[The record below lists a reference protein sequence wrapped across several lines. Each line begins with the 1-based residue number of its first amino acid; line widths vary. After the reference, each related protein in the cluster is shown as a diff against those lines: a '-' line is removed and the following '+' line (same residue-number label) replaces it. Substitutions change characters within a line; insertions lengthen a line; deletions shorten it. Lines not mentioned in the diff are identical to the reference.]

1 MCEPVSTTSLVLGGL
16 SAASAG
22 AGAIA
27 SHQQASAQAAAQN
40 RSIANRANQ
49 RNAQYELE
57 SLQGVAEYNTAKLG
71 FKQETNQIGLEF
83 SDFKAEEE
91 LARDDRIN
99 QYLMADQ
106 DLVIKLLGDQP
117 VNEGG
122 RARSRG
128 KNLART
134 IGRQRGSLVAN
145 LNRSEIAS
153 KRAVDKARKSADVQ
167 RNKLFAEINN
177 PYRSGPAPSQDVEF
191 VKGPNPLGLVAG
203 LAGAA
208 VQGASTYNSF
218 APDGQKIS
226 DVFKPKEEKA

>member
-1 MCEPVSTTSLVLGGL
+1 MCEPVSATLGVL
-16 SAASAG
+16 SAASG
-22 AGAIA
+22 A
-27 SHQQASAQAAAQN
+27 ASAIGQHQSASAAAAAKN

-49 RNAQYELE
+49 RNRQYELE

-71 FKQETNQIGLEF
+71 FKQQTNQIGLEY

-106 DLVIKLLGDQP
+106 DLVTKLLGDQT

-134 IGRQRGSLVAN
+134 IGRQRGALVAN

-153 KRAVDKARKSADVQ
+153 KRAVDKARRSADSQ

-177 PYRSGPAPSQDVEF
+177 PYRPGPAPSQDIEF
-191 VKGPNPLGLVAG
+191 VKGPSPLGLVAG

-208 VQGASTYNSF
+208 VQGASTYDSF
-218 APDGQKIS
+218 APTGSKIS
-226 DVFKPKEEKA
+226 DLV

>member
-1 MCEPVSTTSLVLGGL
+1 MCEPVSGTLGVLSAVSG
-16 SAASAG
+16 AASAVG
-22 AGAIA
+22 QYQ
-27 SHQQASAQAAAQN
+27 SASAQAAAQN

-49 RNAQYELE
+49 RNRQHELE

-71 FKQETNQIGLEF
+71 FKQQTNEIGLEY

-99 QYLMADQ
+99 QYLLADQ
-106 DLVIKLLGDQP
+106 DLVTKLLGETP
-117 VNEGG
+117 ANEGG

-153 KRAVDKARKSADVQ
+153 KRAVEKARRSADAQ

-177 PYRSGPAPSQDVEF
+177 PYRPGPAPSQDIEF
-191 VKGPNPLGLVAG
+191 VKGPSPLGLIAG
-203 LAGAA
+203 VAGAA
-208 VQGASTYNSF
+208 VQGASTYDSF
-218 APDGQKIS
+218 APTGSKIS
-226 DVFKPKEEKA
+226 DLV

>member
-1 MCEPVSTTSLVLGGL
+1 MCEPVSATLGVLGAAS
-16 SAASAG
+16 SAAG
-22 AGAIA
+22 AVGA
-27 SHQQASAQAAAQN
+27 HQDASAQAAAQN
-40 RSIANRANQ
+40 RSIANQANQ
-49 RNAQYELE
+49 RNRQYELE

-71 FKQETNQIGLEF
+71 FKRQTDEIGLEF
-83 SDFKAEEE
+83 SDFVAEEE

-106 DLVIKLLGDQP
+106 ELVTKLLSDQP

-153 KRAVDKARKSADVQ
+153 KRAVDKARKSADAQ

-177 PYRSGPAPSQDVEF
+177 PYRPGPAPSQNVEF
-191 VKGPNPLGLVAG
+191 VKGPSPLGLVAG

-208 VQGASTYNSF
+208 VEGVSTYNSF
-218 APDGQKIS
+218 APTDKKIGG
-226 DVFKPKEEKA
+226 D

>member
-1 MCEPVSTTSLVLGGL
+1 MCEPVSATLGVL
-16 SAASAG
+16 SAASG
-22 AGAIA
+22 AASAIGQ
-27 SHQQASAQAAAQN
+27 HQSASAQAAAQN

-49 RNAQYELE
+49 RNRQYELE

-71 FKQETNQIGLEF
+71 FKQQTNQIGLEY

-106 DLVIKLLGDQP
+106 DLVTKLLGDQT

-134 IGRQRGSLVAN
+134 IGRQRGALVAN

-153 KRAVDKARKSADVQ
+153 KRAVDKARKSANAQ

-177 PYRSGPAPSQDVEF
+177 PYRPGPAPSQDIEF
-191 VKGPNPLGLVAG
+191 VKGPSPLGLVAG

-208 VQGASTYNSF
+208 VQGASTYDSF
-218 APDGQKIS
+218 APTGSKIS
-226 DVFKPKEEKA
+226 DLV

>member
-1 MCEPVSTTSLVLGGL
+1 MCEPVSATLGVLGAAS
-16 SAASAG
+16 SAAG
-22 AGAIA
+22 AVGA
-27 SHQQASAQAAAQN
+27 HQDASAQAAAQN
-40 RSIANRANQ
+40 RSIANQANQ
-49 RNAQYELE
+49 RNRQYELE

-71 FKQETNQIGLEF
+71 FKRQTDEIGLEF
-83 SDFKAEEE
+83 SDFVAEEE

-106 DLVIKLLGDQP
+106 ELVTKLLGDQP

-153 KRAVDKARKSADVQ
+153 KRAVDKARKSADAQ

-177 PYRSGPAPSQDVEF
+177 PYRPGPAPSQNVEF
-191 VKGPNPLGLVAG
+191 VKGPSPLGLVAG

-208 VQGASTYNSF
+208 VEGVSTYNSF
-218 APDGQKIS
+218 APTDKKIGG
-226 DVFKPKEEKA
+226 D

>member
-1 MCEPVSTTSLVLGGL
+1 MCEPVSATLGVL
-16 SAASAG
+16 SAG
-22 AGAIA
+22 AGV
-27 SHQQASAQAAAQN
+27 ASAFGAHQDASAKTAAQN
-40 RSIANRANQ
+40 RSIANQANQ
-49 RNAQYELE
+49 RNRQYELE

-71 FKQETNQIGLEF
+71 FKRQTNEIGLEF

-106 DLVIKLLGDQP
+106 DLVTKLLGDQT

-153 KRAVDKARKSADVQ
+153 KRAVDKARKSADAQ

-177 PYRSGPAPSQDVEF
+177 PYRPGPAPSQDVEF

-218 APDGQKIS
+218 APDGKQIGGN
-226 DVFKPKEEKA
+226 

>member
-1 MCEPVSTTSLVLGGL
+1 MCEPVSATLGVL
-16 SAASAG
+16 SAG
-22 AGAIA
+22 ASAAGAIGA
-27 SHQQASAQAAAQN
+27 HQDASAQAAAQN

-49 RNAQYELE
+49 RNRQYELE

-71 FKQETNQIGLEF
+71 FKRQTDEIGLEF
-83 SDFKAEEE
+83 SDFVAEEE

-106 DLVIKLLGDQP
+106 DLVTKLLGDQTA
-117 VNEGG
+117 NEGG

-128 KNLART
+128 KNLARQ

-153 KRAVDKARKSADVQ
+153 KRAVDKARKSADAQ

-177 PYRSGPAPSQDVEF
+177 PYRPGPAPSQDVEF

-208 VQGASTYNSF
+208 VQGASTFNSF
-218 APDGQKIS
+218 APEGQKLS
-226 DVFKPKEEKA
+226 DVFKPKEEK

>member
-1 MCEPVSTTSLVLGGL
+1 MCEPVSATLGVLGAAS
-16 SAASAG
+16 SAAG
-22 AGAIA
+22 AVGA
-27 SHQQASAQAAAQN
+27 HQDASAQAAAQN
-40 RSIANRANQ
+40 RSIANQANQ
-49 RNAQYELE
+49 RNRQYELE

-71 FKQETNQIGLEF
+71 FKRQTDEIGLEF
-83 SDFKAEEE
+83 SDFVAEEE

-106 DLVIKLLGDQP
+106 ELVTKLLGDQP

-128 KNLART
+128 KNLARQ

-153 KRAVDKARKSADVQ
+153 KRAVDKARKSADAQ

-177 PYRSGPAPSQDVEF
+177 PYRPGPAPSQNVEF
-191 VKGPNPLGLVAG
+191 VKGPSPLGLVAG

-208 VQGASTYNSF
+208 VEGVSTYNSF
-218 APDGQKIS
+218 APTDKKIGG
-226 DVFKPKEEKA
+226 D

>member
-49 RNAQYELE
+49 RNRQYELE
-57 SLQGVAEYNTAKLG
+57 SLQGVSEYNTAKLG
-71 FKQETNQIGLEF
+71 FKRQTNEIGLEF
-83 SDFKAEEE
+83 SDFVAEEE

-106 DLVIKLLGDQP
+106 DLVTKLLGDQTA
-117 VNEGG
+117 NEGG

-128 KNLART
+128 KNLARQ

-145 LNRSEIAS
+145 LNRSDIAS
-153 KRAVDKARKSADVQ
+153 KRAVDKARKSADSQ

-177 PYRSGPAPSQDVEF
+177 PYRPGPAPSQDVEF
-191 VKGPNPLGLVAG
+191 VKGPSPLGLVAG

-218 APDGQKIS
+218 APDGKKIGGN
-226 DVFKPKEEKA
+226 

>member
-1 MCEPVSTTSLVLGGL
+1 MCEPVSATIGVLTAASG
-16 SAASAG
+16 AASAIG
-22 AGAIA
+22 
-27 SHQQASAQAAAQN
+27 SHQDASAQAASQN

-49 RNAQYELE
+49 RNRQYELDT
-57 SLQGVAEYNTAKLG
+57 LQGVAEYNTAKLG
-71 FKQETNQIGLEF
+71 FQRQTDEIGLEYSEF
-83 SDFKAEEE
+83 VNEEE

-106 DLVIKLLGDQP
+106 DLVTKLLGEQT

-128 KNLART
+128 KNLARA

-153 KRAVDKARKSADVQ
+153 KRAVDKARKSADAQ

-191 VKGPNPLGLVAG
+191 VKGPSPLSLVAG
-203 LAGAA
+203 VASAA
-208 VQGASTYNSF
+208 VSGASTYNSF
-218 APDGQKIS
+218 APEGKKIGGN
-226 DVFKPKEEKA
+226 

>member
-1 MCEPVSTTSLVLGGL
+1 MCEPVSATLGVLG
-16 SAASAG
+16 AASSA
-22 AGAIA
+22 AGAIGA
-27 SHQQASAQAAAQN
+27 HQDASAQAAAQN

-49 RNAQYELE
+49 RNRQYELE
-57 SLQGVAEYNTAKLG
+57 SLQGVSEYNTAKLG
-71 FKQETNQIGLEF
+71 FKRQTNEIGLEF
-83 SDFKAEEE
+83 SDFVAEEE

-106 DLVIKLLGDQP
+106 DLVTKLLGDQTA
-117 VNEGG
+117 NEGG

-128 KNLART
+128 KNLARE

-145 LNRSEIAS
+145 LNRSDIAS
-153 KRAVDKARKSADVQ
+153 KRAVDKARKSADSQ

-177 PYRSGPAPSQDVEF
+177 PYRPGPAPSQDVEF

-218 APDGQKIS
+218 APDGKKIGGN
-226 DVFKPKEEKA
+226 